1 MKRSTGNL
9 LTVVFSLL
17 VFAAGAIFAFYLLPV
32 ITDDREESIQTFS
45 TTINTP
51 QEIVENPKNMISC
64 LEFFPQSYS
73 NRKLVDSSEL
83 NEMDLQNMKL
93 FLTSLGNQAN
103 LLFNVRIDS
112 VILERYI
119 QIWQYHSNSS
129 SDDARTDDIYYI
141 DLLFLDARSVQWRIT
156 AGGYSDEIFY
166 LSCLEQDKEP
176 STPVFPTQIS
186 SPSAIHP
193 SQKLDRMSSSF
204 WSRLVSSNLLG
215 SLFHGENDYQAL
227 QIPIFSYGTP
237 NVYWKIHLE
246 SDGKYLL
253 SAYSK
258 ENTTPICYSYLNI
271 QLESGQIHDPLWST
285 Y

>member
-186 SPSAIHP
+186 SPAP
-193 SQKLDRMSSSF
+193 S
-204 WSRLVSSNLLG
+204 
-215 SLFHGENDYQAL
+215 
-227 QIPIFSYGTP
+227 IPLRSWIVCP
-237 NVYWKIHLE
+237 P
-246 SDGKYLL
+246 L
-253 SAYSK
+253 SGPGWCP
-258 ENTTPICYSYLNI
+258 PICWDLSFMEKMTIKRCKSPFSLMERQMCIGRFIWSPTENI
-271 QLESGQIHDPLWST
+271 CSPPIPKRIQPRFVIAI
-285 Y
+285 